1 MCNILCRPCT
11 CSVKY
16 GYSINFTSEYRNA
29 VDFHSQR
36 LAIIEFSRL
45 EFGKPRPGK
54 THKTMFYNIYA
65 PTISVKYLKN
75 KRKHKPWPS
84 WKVQFSSSK
93 KYLATES
100 VLFYILC
107 KMPTNIFLYDEK
119 EIFCFFPF
127 ILSPVLSTILTAH
140 IRLPGYLSP
149 QVCEYLAPEIHK
161 SILPSFLPLS
171 VDASFHSSF
180 FPSFCPSLQASQY
193 VHSFFFPMKGS
204 FSFSMYVR
212 LFSYLPSAV
221 SFPLNVQLSLSPL
234 FTLRVAN

>member
-1 MCNILCRPCT
+1 MCNILCRSCT

-16 GYSINFTSEYRNA
+16 GYSINSTSEYRNT

-36 LAIIEFSRL
+36 LAIIEFSRQ

-54 THKTMFYNIYA
+54 THKTMFYNILA

-75 KRKHKPWPS
+75 KRK
-84 WKVQFSSSK
+84 VQFSSSK
-93 KYLATES
+93 RYLATES

-161 SILPSFLPLS
+161 SILPSILPVSLHASFLFVLLSLFLPISAGIAVRTILLLS
-171 VDASFHSSF
+171 HGGAFLVF
-180 FPSFCPSLQASQY
+180 Y
-193 VHSFFFPMKGS
+193 VRPPVKLFAFG
-204 FSFSMYVR
+204 R
-212 LFSYLPSAV
+212 LFSFKCPAFFISLIHS
-221 SFPLNVQLSLSPL
+221 SGGKQRMLN
-234 FTLRVAN
+234 